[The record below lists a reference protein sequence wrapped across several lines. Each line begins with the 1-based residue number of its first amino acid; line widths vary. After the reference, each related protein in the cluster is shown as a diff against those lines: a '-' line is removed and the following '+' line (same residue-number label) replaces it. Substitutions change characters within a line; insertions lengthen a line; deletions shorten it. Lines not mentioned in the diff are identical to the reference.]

1 MATVAE
7 QLKKGREQRKLTVE
21 QVADFTKIKGDH
33 IHALEM
39 GRYDVFVAP
48 VYIRGFVRSYANMLK
63 LDVAEVLRQLDVE
76 LGGTERFRAHPAL
89 DPQSKGWTDAV
100 TLLLSRVNWMVVLPI
115 VVALA
120 ILGGAVFGYRKYK
133 EYKTRDPLQS
143 LGEGLYKSDRKSGGE
158 LLPLQP

>member
-7 QLKKGREQRKLTVE
+7 QLREGRDLRKLTVE

-33 IHALEM
+33 IHALES

-48 VYIRGFVRSYANMLK
+48 VYIRGFVRSYSNMLK
-63 LDVAEVLRQLDVE
+63 LDTAQVLAQLDVE
-76 LGGTERFRAHPAL
+76 LGGTERFRSHPAL
-89 DPQSKGWTDAV
+89 DPTSKGWTDTA

-115 VVALA
+115 VLILAL
-120 ILGGAVFGYRKYK
+120 LGGAVVGYRKYK

-143 LGEGLYKSDRKSGGE
+143 LGEGMHTPAAKSGGE